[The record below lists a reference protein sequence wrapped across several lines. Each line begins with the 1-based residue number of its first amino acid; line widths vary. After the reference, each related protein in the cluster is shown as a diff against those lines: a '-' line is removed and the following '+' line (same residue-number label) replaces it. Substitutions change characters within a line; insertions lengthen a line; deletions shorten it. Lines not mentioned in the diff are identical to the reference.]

1 MKPLFEFILA
11 CLLVS
16 IAGCSAIAGIFQAG
30 IWTAFLLGAS
40 IIGLVILF
48 HTKAKQ

>member
-30 IWTAFLLGAS
+30 IWTAFILGAS
-40 IIGLVILF
+40 IIGLIILF

>member
-1 MKPLFEFILA
+1 MKPLFEFILS

-30 IWTAFLLGAS
+30 IWTAFIVGGAV
-40 IIGLVILF
+40 IGLIILF
-48 HTKAKQ
+48 NTKAKQ

>member
-1 MKPLFEFILA
+1 MKPLHEFILA

-16 IAGCSAIAGIFQAG
+16 IAGCSAIAGIFNAG
-30 IWTAFLLGAS
+30 IWTAFLLIAT
-40 IIGLVILF
+40 IIGLIFLF

>member
-16 IAGCSAIAGIFQAG
+16 IAGCSAIAGFFKAG
-30 IWTAFLLGAS
+30 MWAAFIGA
-40 IIGLVILF
+40 IIGLIILF

>member
-1 MKPLFEFILA
+1 MKPLFEFLVA

-30 IWTAFLLGAS
+30 IWTTFIVGGSVLGL
-40 IIGLVILF
+40 IILF
-48 HTKAKQ
+48 KTKARQ